1 VLHNS
6 TTLTKT
12 VTPKP
17 FNTLFS
23 ILTTKTKWVTSTPV
37 NGTFYT
43 TKTKFGTSTFWHHT
57 TTTKTKTEFR
67 YLTSRTTEWIAAP
80 TGFMP
85 VRNTTSAPA
94 EEEGHQKRE
103 LSHPHAARASFKIP
117 KPKVVRPTSGKFAV
131 EVGCKQEVR
140 VHTTEVLL
148 LTATKRATV
157 TLRPE
162 TVFKNR
168 TYCFH
173 SFFSFFIGFLLLTF
187 IDVGQGGDD
196 GRRSRGPK
204 YSGGITSC
212 FDNIKIR
219 SIDLWLFI
227 YFISFRF
234 CILNFW
240 IRSIVRSIINLFYL
254 LIHNPPTPPHRRK
267 RHRNLPRPHNRNTLH
282 NNLHLHRHFH
292 FNHNTH
298 PPRNHHYHIPLR
310 LRYF

>member
-1 VLHNS
+1 
-6 TTLTKT
+6 
-12 VTPKP
+12 
-17 FNTLFS
+17 
-23 ILTTKTKWVTSTPV
+23 
-37 NGTFYT
+37 
-43 TKTKFGTSTFWHHT
+43 
-57 TTTKTKTEFR
+57 
-67 YLTSRTTEWIAAP
+67 
-80 TGFMP
+80 MP
-85 VRNTTSAPA
+85 VRNTTFAPA

-131 EVGCKQEVR
+131 EDGIWYYYQ
-140 VHTTEVLL
+140 
-148 LTATKRATV
+148 
-157 TLRPE
+157 
-162 TVFKNR
+162 
-168 TYCFH
+168 YCFY
-173 SFFSFFIGFLLLTF
+173 SFFSFFVGFLLLTF
-187 IDVGQGGDD
+187 IDLGQGGDD
-196 GRRSRGPK
+196 GSRIGGPK

-212 FDNIKIR
+212 FDNIGIS

-267 RHRNLPRPHNRNTLH
+267 RHRNLPRPHNHNPLH

-292 FNHNTH
+292 FNHNSH